1 MLSRT
6 RNPQRALGS
15 MPLGFI
21 HPCRPTVA
29 QKPPTGEG
37 WVHEVKHDG
46 YRIQIHAGNGRVRL
60 YTINGVDWTERYPRV
75 LEESRRIK
83 LACVIDAELVC
94 ADGDG
99 RADFD
104 RLHSRCYDEEA
115 AACAFDLLR
124 LDGDDLRRLP
134 LSERKAKLRKVLRRA
149 AEGIQY
155 VEHAEGDG
163 DAMYE
168 AACKLELEG
177 IVSKRLTAPYKS
189 GTCKSWIKV
198 RNPTSPA
205 YLRISDGTF

>member
-1 MLSRT
+1 M
-6 RNPQRALGS
+6 
-15 MPLGFI
+15 
-21 HPCRPTVA
+21 
-29 QKPPTGEG
+29 
-37 WVHEVKHDG
+37 
-46 YRIQIHAGNGRVRL
+46 RL

-75 LEESRRIK
+75 LEEARRIE

-124 LDGDDLRRLP
+124 FDGDDLRRLP
-134 LSERKAKLRKVLRRA
+134 LSERKAKLRKMLRRA

-155 VEHAEGDG
+155 VEHAEGDR

-168 AACKLELEG
+168 AVCKLELEG

-189 GTCKSWIKV
+189 GPCKAGSRCAIRSSPRTCGSATG
-198 RNPTSPA
+198 R
-205 YLRISDGTF
+205 SDIEAERSLVF